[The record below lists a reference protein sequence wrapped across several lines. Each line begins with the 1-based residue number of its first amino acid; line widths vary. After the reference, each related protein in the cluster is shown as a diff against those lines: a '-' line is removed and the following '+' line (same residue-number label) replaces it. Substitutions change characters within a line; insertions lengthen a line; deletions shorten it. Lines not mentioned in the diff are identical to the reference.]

1 MANRL
6 PNVTRPSLFRHVWIS
21 PLTPRSHRFPEQ
33 SSDRGRSTVQ
43 NPEVVSLS
51 SLPIPIGRS
60 SAGRVPSKDA
70 AADAASDAAQI
81 GWTPPAWE
89 DIVRDHGDRVYRLAY
104 RLSGNAHDAEDIT
117 QETFIRVFRSLD
129 NYRPGSFEGW
139 LHRITTNVFLDLVR
153 RRQRIRMEAL
163 PEETDRIAGREPSP
177 EQAYSDANLDP
188 DLQAALDD
196 LLPEFRAAVVLCDVE
211 GLSYEEIG
219 ATLGV
224 KLGTVRSRIHRGR
237 LALRAG
243 LERRRAERK
252 DSNES
257 GVVL

>member
-1 MANRL
+1 
-6 PNVTRPSLFRHVWIS
+6 
-21 PLTPRSHRFPEQ
+21 
-33 SSDRGRSTVQ
+33 
-43 NPEVVSLS
+43 VVSLS
-51 SLPIPIGRS
+51 SLPNANGSAPI
-60 SAGRVPSKDA
+60 AGDTPSEAATPDA
-70 AADAASDAAQI
+70 GSPSP
-81 GWTPPAWE
+81 WTPPAWE

-104 RLSGNAHDAEDIT
+104 RLAGNAHDAEDIT

-139 LHRITTNVFLDLVR
+139 LHRITTNVFLDMVR

-177 EQAYSDANLDP
+177 EQAFSDANLDP

-211 GLSYEEIG
+211 GLTYEEIG

-237 LALRAG
+237 QGIRDYLAAHSQDP
-243 LERRRAERK
+243 EYSAK
-252 DSNES
+252 S
-257 GVVL
+257 V

>member
-1 MANRL
+1 MIERRRL
-6 PNVTRPSLFRHVWIS
+6 VPAT
-21 PLTPRSHRFPEQ
+21 
-33 SSDRGRSTVQ
+33 
-43 NPEVVSLS
+43 NPEVVFLS
-51 SLPIPIGRS
+51 SAPVTTGP
-60 SAGRVPSKDA
+60 V
-70 AADAASDAAQI
+70 
-81 GWTPPAWE
+81 WTPPAWDE
-89 DIVRDHGDRVYRLAY
+89 IVREHGDRVYRLAY

-129 NYRPGSFEGW
+129 GFQPGSFEGW

-177 EQAYSDANLDP
+177 EQAFHDAHLDP

-211 GLSYEEIG
+211 GLTYEEIG

-243 LERRRAERK
+243 LERRRALRGEATGTAGH
-252 DSNES
+252 D
-257 GVVL
+257 GVEAVR

>member
-1 MANRL
+1 M
-6 PNVTRPSLFRHVWIS
+6 
-21 PLTPRSHRFPEQ
+21 
-33 SSDRGRSTVQ
+33 
-43 NPEVVSLS
+43 VSLS
-51 SLPIPIGRS
+51 SLPIIGGTASTGDASISETGHDETPIGLNAPGAGS
-60 SAGRVPSKDA
+60 SYESELAVQTPP
-70 AADAASDAAQI
+70 
-81 GWTPPAWE
+81 WTPPAWE

-117 QETFIRVFRSLD
+117 QETFIRVFRSLN

-153 RRQRIRMEAL
+153 RRQRIRMESL
-163 PEETDRIAGREPSP
+163 PEETDRIAGKEPSP
-177 EQAYSDANLDP
+177 EQAFSDANLDP

-211 GLSYEEIG
+211 GLTYEEIG

-237 LALRAG
+237 LALRSG
-243 LERRRAERK
+243 LERRRAERL
-252 DSNES
+252 DLNGTELP
-257 GVVL
+257 GTGAVR